1 MEKAMSGHGARFK
14 FLSPGAV
21 GPVSGFRWPLPENG
35 RPGAWIETR
44 GVLEPCRSGAHVCR
58 ASDLPYWIA
67 EELWE
72 TETDGDHV
80 DGIDCQVFRRARL
93 VREVTAWR
101 DGGAL
106 RFAAA
111 CVVRA
116 AEEVAAAPDPSDDAL
131 GFSGDAAECVRCGFV
146 AAGAFAAAIA
156 VARLHGSNFQT
167 AAFRRE
173 RAWQAAELER
183 VILAG

>member
-1 MEKAMSGHGARFK
+1 MEEAMNARFK
-14 FLSPGAV
+14 FLSPGAL
-21 GPVSGFRWPLPENG
+21 GPVSGFRWPVPENG

-44 GVLEPCRSGAHVCR
+44 GPLDPCRSGAHVCR
-58 ASDLPYWIA
+58 VNDLPYWMA

-72 TETDGDHV
+72 AETGGDHIE
-80 DGIDCQVFRRARL
+80 GIDCQVFRRARL

-101 DGGAL
+101 EGGAL

-111 CVVRA
+111 CAARA
-116 AEEVAAAPDPSDDAL
+116 AREIASAPDPSDAAR
-131 GFSGDAAECVRCGFV
+131 GFSGDAAECARHGFV

-156 VARLHGSNFQT
+156 VAKLHRSDFET

-173 RAWQAAELER
+173 RAWQAAELKR
-183 VILAG
+183 VILAS